1 MIRKLALSALPL
13 LLSATPAAA
22 WCGSGSG
29 AYSQNCE
36 GGVKVLRARTA
47 MPDPAVAL
55 AYADLELQRD
65 QLATERD
72 FRRGQLRLQA
82 EEQRDARFNTSRELA
97 LAEREQSLFYTRGL
111 NQGFGG
117 LGYNTFG
124 GFAGGFAG
132 GFNDPFLPPVA
143 FRGFVDTNQRPFPRT
158 DVNRI
163 ARPGVIRNAAPATR
177 IRGTQGRAPH

>member
-1 MIRKLALSALPL
+1 MIRKLALAALPL

-29 AYSQNCE
+29 AYGQSCE
-36 GGVKVLRARTA
+36 GGVTVLRARTA
-47 MPDPAVAL
+47 LPDPAIAL
-55 AYADLELQRD
+55 AFRGQRLQRD
-65 QLATERD
+65 QLTAQRD
-72 FRRGQLRLQA
+72 YQRGQLRLQA
-82 EEQRDARFNTSRELA
+82 RGQRDAQFNTSRELA
-97 LAEREQSLFYTRGL
+97 LAEREQSLFYTRGI
-111 NQGFGG
+111 NQGF
-117 LGYNTFG
+117 GYNTFG
-124 GFAGGFAG
+124 GFAGGFGG
-132 GFNDPFLPPVA
+132 GFGVSDPFLPPVA

>member
-1 MIRKLALSALPL
+1 MIRKLALAALPL

-36 GGVKVLRARTA
+36 GGVRVLRARTA
-47 MPDPAVAL
+47 LPDPATAL
-55 AYADLELQRD
+55 AFRDQQIQRD
-65 QLATERD
+65 QLSAQRD
-72 FRRGQLRLQA
+72 FQRGQLKLQA
-82 EEQRDARFNTSRELA
+82 QEQRDARFLSFRQLA

-111 NQGFGG
+111 NNG
-117 LGYNTFG
+117 LGFNNF
-124 GFAGGFAG
+124 GGFAG
-132 GFNDPFLPPVA
+132 GFNDPFLSPFA

-163 ARPGVIRNAAPATR
+163 ARPGVVRNAPPATR